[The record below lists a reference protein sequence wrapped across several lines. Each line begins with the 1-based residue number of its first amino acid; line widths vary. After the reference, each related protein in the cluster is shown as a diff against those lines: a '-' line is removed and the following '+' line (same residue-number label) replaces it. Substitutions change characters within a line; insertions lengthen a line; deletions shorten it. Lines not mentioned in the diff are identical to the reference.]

1 MKKILFI
8 LTFFVPLIISAQ
20 DVIINMDHVDA
31 DLLNGQAST
40 YYLDTTSTAQTKSGQ
55 LTLSDSLIM
64 SRLATSNTTVA
75 TFTATG
81 NIDSLETVDIT
92 EVTHDT
98 LSADFVDVTNDLD
111 VGDTIEFDN
120 GAKFYNTHADTV
132 YIEETVVKIE
142 GDLHVTG
149 AITVDGVRL
158 GAYVPV
164 DSTLTTELGVD
175 TWTFLGD
182 GENSK
187 FVNIHSSDHFDF
199 CGDTLCYIGTPT
211 IYLYIE
217 YGGTTQVDTPAE
229 SMHCTIFINDTEAE
243 QFTGVTFCKTA
254 DEQYP
259 IAGISNIVQVST
271 NDKIKIMVKSLSATT
286 NICDYFS
293 ISAHKIH

>member
-1 MKKILFI
+1 MKKLFFILALMLSPLILF
-8 LTFFVPLIISAQ
+8 
-20 DVIINMDHVDA
+20 
-31 DLLNGQAST
+31 GQHKQFKNVT
-40 YYLDTTSTAQTKSGQ
+40 VK
-55 LTLSDSLIM
+55 DSIFIEK
-64 SRLATSNTTVA
+64 LATSETKVLSPTSTGGTT
-75 TFTATG
+75 
-81 NIDSLETVDIT
+81 SLETVDIT
-92 EVTHDT
+92 EITHDT
-98 LSADFVDVTNDLD
+98 LSADFVDITNDLD

-120 GAKFYNTHADTV
+120 GAKIYNTHADTA
-132 YIEETVVKIE
+132 YIEETVCKIK

-158 GAYVPV
+158 GAYVPA

-175 TWTFLGD
+175 TWTFLGT

-187 FVNIHSSDHFDF
+187 FVNIHSSDDFDF
-199 CGDTLCYIGTPT
+199 CGDTLCYVGTPT